1 MLATLDRRVLL
12 RAVLVF
18 VIAAVGVTAVLTM
31 GGAAEAASTDPS
43 AAATTTAATTG
54 GTNII
59 AQNFLNGIVFGLL
72 LALASVGLSL
82 IYGTTG
88 LSNFAHGE
96 MVTFGAMLT
105 YFLATQQ
112 PVSLPLIPV
121 EFTIGLPFVPAA
133 LIAVAI
139 ASGLGW
145 VQDKVLWS
153 QLRRRRVGMVQQMI
167 VSIGL
172 SLALVNLI
180 QWWMGGRPVRLIQ
193 AVDPRHQYGPI
204 QIGNQTLISVGIAV
218 AALIG
223 VAFFLQRTRLG
234 RATRAVSDNPALAS
248 ASGIKVDSI
257 IRIVWI
263 MAAGLAALGGI
274 LLALYQQGMSFDD
287 GTQLLM
293 MMFAAVTLGG
303 LGHPYGALVGSL
315 VIGVVAEMSTVWL
328 PPDLKFATALGILI
342 LVLLV
347 RPQGI
352 LGKAERVG

>member
-1 MLATLDRRVLL
+1 MLATLDRRTML
-12 RAVLVF
+12 RAALVF
-18 VIAAVGVTAVLTM
+18 VVAAVGITAILSM
-31 GGAAEAASTDPS
+31 GGTAQ
-43 AAATTTAATTG
+43 AATETEAVTTAATSG
-54 GTNII
+54 GTNLLI
-59 AQNFLNGIVFGLL
+59 QNLFNGIVFGLL

-96 MVTFGAMLT
+96 MVTFGAMIT
-105 YFLATQQ
+105 YFLATPQA
-112 PVSLPLIPV
+112 VSFPLLPF
-121 EFTIGLPFVPAA
+121 EFTVNWPFWLAAPAG
-133 LIAVAI
+133 IAI
-139 ASGLGW
+139 ATALGW
-145 VQDKVLWS
+145 VQDKIIWS
-153 QLRRRRVGMVQQMI
+153 QLRRRRVAMIQQMI

-172 SLALVNLI
+172 SLALVNFI
-180 QWWMGGRPVRLIQ
+180 QWWMGGRPVRLVTSI
-193 AVDPRHQYGPI
+193 DPRKQYGPI
-204 QIGNQTLISVGIAV
+204 SVGNVTLISMVIAIV
-218 AALIG
+218 ALLA

-257 IRIVWI
+257 IRIVWM

-274 LLALYQQGMSFDD
+274 LLALYQQGIGFDD
-287 GTQLLM
+287 GTKLLM

-315 VIGVVAEMSTVWL
+315 IIGVVAEVSTVWL

-342 LVLLV
+342 IVLLV

>member
-18 VIAAVGVTAVLTM
+18 VIAAVGITAVLTM
-31 GGAAEAASTDPS
+31 GGAAEAASAEPEVTS
-43 AAATTTAATTG
+43 TTAVAG
-54 GTNII
+54 GTNIV
-59 AQNFLNGIVFGLL
+59 AQNLLNGVVFGLL

-112 PVSLPLIPV
+112 PVSIPLIPL
-121 EFTIGLPFVPAA
+121 EFTIGLPFIPAA
-133 LIAVAI
+133 LIAI
-139 ASGLGW
+139 AVSAALGW
-145 VQDKVLWS
+145 VQDRILWS
-153 QLRRRRVGMVQQMI
+153 QLRRRRVGTVQQMI

-180 QWWMGGRPVRLIQ
+180 QWWVGGRPVRLITT
-193 AVDPRHQYGPI
+193 VDPRHQFGPI
-204 QIGNQTLISVGIAV
+204 QISNQTMISVAIAIV
-218 AALIG
+218 ALLG

-257 IRIVWI
+257 IRLVWV

-315 VIGVVAEMSTVWL
+315 VIGVVAEVSTVWL

>member
-1 MLATLDRRVLL
+1 MLATLDRRALL
-12 RAVLVF
+12 RAALVLT
-18 VIAAVGVTAVLTM
+18 IAVAGAIAVLAM
-31 GGAAEAASTDPS
+31 GGVAEATTPDPEV
-43 AAATTTAATTG
+43 ATTVTGG
-54 GTNII
+54 GTNLLL
-59 AQNFLNGIVFGLL
+59 QNLFNGVVFGLL

-82 IYGTTG
+82 IYGTTA

-96 MVTFGAMLT
+96 MVTFGAVLT
-105 YFLATQQ
+105 WFLATPQ
-112 PVSLPLIPV
+112 PVTVPLLPVEFHIGLPLIP
-121 EFTIGLPFVPAA
+121 AA
-133 LIAVAI
+133 LLAI
-139 ASGLGW
+139 AISAALGW
-145 VQDKVLWS
+145 VQDKVVWS
-153 QLRRRRVGMVQQMI
+153 QLRRRRVGLVQQMI

-172 SLALVNLI
+172 SLALVNFI
-180 QWWMGGRPVRLIQ
+180 QWWIGGRPVRLTTSI
-193 AVDPRHQYGPI
+193 DPRVQYGPI
-204 QIGNQTLISVGIAV
+204 SVGNVTLISMAIAIT
-218 AALIG
+218 ALLG

-257 IRIVWI
+257 IRIVWV

-274 LLALYQQGMSFDD
+274 LLALYQQGFSFDD
-287 GTQLLM
+287 GTRLLL

-315 VIGVVAEMSTVWL
+315 VIGIVAEVSTVWL

-342 LVLLV
+342 IVLLV

>member
-18 VIAAVGVTAVLTM
+18 VIAAIGVAAVLTM
-31 GGAAEAASTDPS
+31 GDAAHAASADPEV
-43 AAATTTAATTG
+43 ATTTAATSP
-54 GTNII
+54 GTNILL
-59 AQNFLNGIVFGLL
+59 QNLVNGVVFGLL

-121 EFTIGLPFVPAA
+121 EFTIGLPFIPAA
-133 LIAVAI
+133 LIAIAI
-139 ASGLGW
+139 ASALGW
-145 VQDKVLWS
+145 LQDKVLWS

-218 AALIG
+218 IALLG

-257 IRIVWI
+257 IRIVWV

-274 LLALYQQGMSFDD
+274 LLALYQQGFSFDD
-287 GTQLLM
+287 GTRLLL

-315 VIGVVAEMSTVWL
+315 VIGIVAEVSTVWL

-342 LVLLV
+342 IVLLV

>member
-1 MLATLDRRVLL
+1 MLARLDRRVLL
-12 RAVLVF
+12 RAALVF
-18 VIAAVGVTAVLTM
+18 LIAVVGVTAVLAM
-31 GGAAEAASTDPS
+31 GGSADAASSET
-43 AAATTTAATTG
+43 AAAAASSS
-54 GTNII
+54 GTFDLFI
-59 AQNFLNGIVFGLL
+59 QNLFNGVVFGLL

-82 IYGTTG
+82 IYGTTA

-105 YFLATQQ
+105 YWLATPQ
-112 PVSLPLIPV
+112 PVRIPLIPVDFNIGLPLIP
-121 EFTIGLPFVPAA
+121 AA
-133 LIAVAI
+133 LLAI
-139 ASGLGW
+139 AISAGLGW
-145 VQDKVLWS
+145 VQDRIIWS
-153 QLRRRRVGMVQQMI
+153 QLRRRRVAMVQQMI

-172 SLALVNLI
+172 SLALVNFI
-180 QWWMGGRPVRLIQ
+180 QWWMGGRPVRLTTAI
-193 AVDPRHQYGPI
+193 DPRNDYGPI
-204 QIGNQTLISVGIAV
+204 SVSNTTLISMAIAI
-218 AALIG
+218 AALLG

-257 IRIVWI
+257 IRLVWI

-274 LLALYQQGMSFDD
+274 LLALYQQGIGFDD
-287 GTQLLM
+287 GTKLLL

-315 VIGVVAEMSTVWL
+315 IIGIVAEVSTVWL
-328 PPDLKFATALGILI
+328 APDLKFATALGILI

-352 LGKAERVG
+352 LGRAERVG